1 MEFGIRNEFAS
12 DFERFLTLQITLTP
26 ALPEYRER
34 ERRAA
39 TVVHPCRPLPVPP
52 CLLPCTLYSMPVR
65 RDVLLSRISV
75 LLAPMLPRIGG
86 PLRAAID
93 RWRTDA
99 AASAFHLQ
107 SPGRQGHL
115 LLGIFGGTGTG
126 KSTLVNRL
134 LEQNLTAASFRRTFT
149 TGAIAVASAADVLPE
164 GWLGVEHVVASG
176 ADQFPLRGKPGALL
190 VATTPANLCSHVTLI
205 DTPDLDGDQPA
216 HHAEADRVFR
226 WVQAALFL
234 VTPEKYQMTELLPYY
249 RLAERYALPRLFVMN
264 KAENQAAVDDYAR
277 QLAEL
282 SAKGQATTDAK
293 PLIRMFSV
301 PRDDAAYEPPGDA
314 NLAALRDAAA
324 HLALPDD
331 VTFAHGLTQRLNDI
345 VGRLNDQV
353 IAPLR
358 ERRLVVD
365 RLIAALRAMETAPP
379 GVDVNPITQQLR
391 QRLQQRSILYLM
403 GPQRMLD
410 RLRQAPGLLARMP
423 RVAWDYVRTGEVSV
437 SAFAPVTSGKPEQ
450 PPDFRAI
457 LADQFAVVQSR
468 IDDVLRSSPSA
479 AGWIAD
485 PVEGAGYTAERFD
498 PADAGKI
505 ADEEIADLRGWLDKR
520 WDATPR
526 DTRILMALL
535 KHLPGGKQLTRFTE
549 AAPYLLTLALVVHH
563 ALFGMD
569 LLVLGGYSLATW
581 LTEKLSN
588 EVSGRTRSTNQRI
601 SDRFTRLAHEQI
613 QRTCRWLDE
622 RAPSFKTIA
631 QLEALAA
638 ECEPTAD

>member
-1 MEFGIRNEFAS
+1 M
-12 DFERFLTLQITLTP
+12 P
-26 ALPEYRER
+26 A
-34 ERRAA
+34 
-39 TVVHPCRPLPVPP
+39 
-52 CLLPCTLYSMPVR
+52 R
-65 RDVLLSRISV
+65 RDVLLSRISD
-75 LLAPMLPRIGG
+75 LLAPLLPRIGG
-86 PLRAAID
+86 PLRAAGD
-93 RWRTDA
+93 RWRGDA

-107 SPGRQGHL
+107 PSNRRGPI

-134 LEQNLTAASFRRTFT
+134 LGQNLTAASFRRTFT
-149 TGAIAVASAADVLPE
+149 TGPIAIASAADALPE

-190 VATTPANLCSHVTLI
+190 VAIASGELCSHVTLV

-226 WVQAALFL
+226 WVQAVLFL

-277 QLAEL
+277 QLAQL
-282 SAKGQATTDAK
+282 SAKGQAAADAYW
-293 PLIRMFSV
+293 LTGVFAV
-301 PRDDAAYEPPGDA
+301 PRDDAAYEPRVDA
-314 NLAALRDAAA
+314 NLTALREAVA
-324 HLALPDD
+324 HLSLPDD
-331 VTFAHGLTQRLNDI
+331 AAVDRGLAQRLNDI

-365 RLIAALRAMETAPP
+365 RLAGALRAMETVPP

-423 RVAWDYVRTGEVSV
+423 RVAWDYLRTGEVSV
-437 SAFAPVTSGKPEQ
+437 DAFAPPGTVKPQQ

-457 LADQFAVVQSR
+457 LSDQFAVVQSR
-468 IDDVLRSSPSA
+468 IDDVVRASPLA
-479 AGWIAD
+479 AAWIAD
-485 PVEGAGYTAERFD
+485 PIEGAAYSAEQFD

-526 DTRILMALL
+526 DTRLLMALL
-535 KHLPGGKQLTRFTE
+535 KHLPGGKQLTRLAE

-569 LLVLGGYSLATW
+569 LVVLGGYSLATW

-631 QLEALAA
+631 QLESLAA
-638 ECEPTAD
+638 ECEPTPG

>member
-1 MEFGIRNEFAS
+1 
-12 DFERFLTLQITLTP
+12 
-26 ALPEYRER
+26 
-34 ERRAA
+34 
-39 TVVHPCRPLPVPP
+39 
-52 CLLPCTLYSMPVR
+52 MPIR
-65 RDVLLSRISV
+65 RDVVLHRIGD

-93 RWRTDA
+93 RWRADA
-99 AASAFHLQ
+99 AASTFHLQ
-107 SPGRQGHL
+107 PTDRSRHL
-115 LLGIFGGTGTG
+115 LVGIFGGTGTG

-134 LEQNLTAASFRRTFT
+134 LGQNLTAASFRRTFT
-149 TGAIAVASAADVLPE
+149 TGAIAVASAPDALPA
-164 GWLGVEHVVASG
+164 GWLGVEHVVASN
-176 ADQFPLRGKPGALL
+176 ADQYPLRGKPGALL
-190 VATTPANLCSHVTLI
+190 VATSSAELCSHVTLI

-226 WVQAALFL
+226 WVQAVLFL

-277 QLAEL
+277 QLGEL
-282 SAKGQATTDAK
+282 SAKGQATANADRQFRVFA
-293 PLIRMFSV
+293 I
-301 PRDDAAYEPPGDA
+301 PRDDAAYEPSPDA
-314 NLAALRDAAA
+314 SLTALRDAAA
-324 HLALPDD
+324 HLWLPDD
-331 VTFAHGLTQRLNDI
+331 AALHRGLSQRLNDI

-365 RLIAALRAMETAPP
+365 RLIGALRAMETVPP

-437 SAFAPVTSGKPEQ
+437 NAFAPVTGGKPEQ

-457 LADQFAVVQSR
+457 LSDQFAVVQSR
-468 IDDVLRSSPSA
+468 IDDVLRASPLASA
-479 AGWIAD
+479 WIAD
-485 PVEGAGYTAERFD
+485 PIEGAGYTTERFD
-498 PADAGKI
+498 PSDAGKI
-505 ADEEIADLRGWLDKR
+505 ADEEITDLRGWLDKR

-526 DTRILMALL
+526 DTRIVLALL
-535 KHLPGGKQLTRFTE
+535 KHLPGGAKLTRLTE
-549 AAPYLLTLALVVHH
+549 AAPYLLTLAMVVHH

-613 QRTCRWLDE
+613 QRTCRWLDD

-631 QLEALAA
+631 QLEAMAA
-638 ECEPTAD
+638 ECETSA